1 MIRRRLARPARR
13 ALSVHRYYGSGL
25 FRVFATEP
33 AFLWAQAI
41 AFKVLVTLLPLILLA
56 TGIFGLVLRQSDPFT
71 TVASFLRSFLPAGQ
85 SDALI
90 ELVFKLQDAS
100 GAVTVVGGVG
110 LLVTVMTL
118 FTSLRY
124 VVGASMG
131 TGRHTPRALLP
142 GYGFDLRMVVQVGSL
157 FVLSFALTFAVRFVT
172 ARTGIVADVFGL
184 DAALVKAASLWTV
197 GAVALVVPYLLTLG
211 MLFQLYFFVP
221 APRPPWTSA
230 AVGAAVGAVL
240 LEGAKNGFAVYA
252 ATVGGF
258 DRYDAA
264 DEALGGLG
272 GVFGLVLAFVFWIYF
287 SGLIL
292 IIGAVTTS
300 LHEARE
306 VPDAEHAAPEI
317 EATDATAE
325 PGSATPGPVVAP

>member
-13 ALSVHRYYGSGL
+13 ALSVPRYYGSGL
-25 FRVFATEP
+25 LRVFMTEP

-100 GAVTVVGGVG
+100 GTVTLVGGVA
-110 LLVTVMTL
+110 LLVAVMTL

-124 VVGASMG
+124 VIGAAMG
-131 TGRHTPRALLP
+131 KGRHTPRKVLP
-142 GYGFDLRMVVQVGSL
+142 GYGFDLQMVVQVGSL
-157 FVLSFALTFAVRFVT
+157 FVLSFALTFAVRFLT
-172 ARTGIVADVFGL
+172 ARSGIVADLFGL
-184 DAALVKAASLWTV
+184 DAAIVEAASRWT
-197 GAVALVVPYLLTLG
+197 GRAVALVVPYVLTLG

-221 APRPPWTSA
+221 APRPPWRSA

-240 LEGAKNGFAVYA
+240 FEAAKNGFAIYA
-252 ATVGGF
+252 QTVGGF

-264 DEALGGLG
+264 NEALGGLG

-306 VPDAEHAAPEI
+306 VPDAERAAAGE
-317 EATDATAE
+317 EDA
-325 PGSATPGPVVAP
+325 PDGATPSPVPAP